1 LIEQAFPTTL
11 AQPNNQKVNEKAK
24 ENIPK
29 PSLKGLLQGKLFDEE
44 DELSELSGKMDNYE
58 DLSDKQE

>member
-1 LIEQAFPTTL
+1 MIEQAFPTTL
-11 AQPNNQKVNEKAK
+11 TQPNNQKVNEKAK

-29 PSLKGLLQGKLFDEE
+29 PSLNGVLQGKLFDEE

-58 DLSDKQE
+58 DLSDK